1 MTDTLSVKRLCP
13 RARVPHVFRLFV
25 HLFLLILSVALS
37 AQDIH
42 WTSEPDWEEGTLTIE
57 GNRIIEED
65 GVRAYNA
72 ASRAISMDAPNEWLN
87 AVQQLPLNSFEQA
100 RDVVLADPGL
110 ASALNDRFEHA
121 PSSGSRPNRTVDR
134 VSQSWTLPLYETVI
148 PVFSSHDIPRPLP
161 LPIGWQ
167 PDRPSTGLLIDA
179 RGRLPVHGTSEQ
191 VQLQPV
197 LLPRIYDEQM
207 NLVLSADMVSP
218 EYLERWGVAAYSTDT
233 DPDAHIERIGTEP
246 LIIAADA
253 LFGQTP
259 ANPVIPSDAA
269 ETLLIQEINR
279 RILIEGRIVI
289 LVDRL

>member
-1 MTDTLSVKRLCP
+1 MTLVLVVISGTV
-13 RARVPHVFRLFV
+13 
-25 HLFLLILSVALS
+25 S

-42 WTSEPDWEEGTLTIE
+42 WTSGPDWEEGTLTIE
-57 GNRIIEED
+57 GTRIIVED

-100 RDVVLADPGL
+100 RDLVLANPSL
-110 ASALNDRFEHA
+110 VSALTDRFEHA
-121 PSSGSRPNRTVDR
+121 TSSGSRPNRTIDR
-134 VSQSWTLPLYETVI
+134 VSQSWTLPLHETVI
-148 PVFSSHDIPRPLP
+148 PVFSSHEIPRPLP
-161 LPIGWQ
+161 FPIGWQ
-167 PDRPSTGLLIDA
+167 PERPSTGLMIDA

-191 VQLQPV
+191 AQLQPV

-207 NLVLSADMVSP
+207 NLVLSAGMMSP

-246 LIIAADA
+246 LIVGADA

-269 ETLLIQEINR
+269 ETLLIQDINR